1 MSRSGLAW
9 SAPPERL
16 ELGRAEA
23 HVWRIGLE
31 RPSASVRQLRSE
43 LSADEE
49 ERAQRFHFDR
59 DRVRFIVSH
68 AALRRILGA
77 YVDRPPGELRFCCGS
92 KDKPDL
98 LDDCRGWE
106 VRFNLSHSGDVA
118 LLAVTGAREV
128 GVDVERIRPLDRR
141 DQLARRFFSPQ
152 EVAVLAGLPP
162 ESRSEAFF
170 TCWTRKEAYLKAKG
184 GGISIGLDQF
194 DVSPVP
200 GEPAALLSHRSD
212 PAETTRWILHDLRP
226 GPGYAGALA
235 VEAPCDR
242 VRCLAWEEER

>member
-1 MSRSGLAW
+1 MKW
-9 SAPPERL
+9 SAPPEHL
-16 ELGRAEA
+16 ELRRAEA
-23 HVWRIGLE
+23 HVWRIRLE
-31 RPSASVRQLRSE
+31 WPSASVGRLRGE
-43 LSADEE
+43 LSTDEQ
-49 ERAQRFHFDR
+49 ERAARFHFEADQL
-59 DRVRFIVSH
+59 RFIVSH
-68 AALRRILGA
+68 AALRQILGT
-77 YVDRPPGELRFCCGS
+77 YVDRPARDMRFAYGP
-92 KDKPDL
+92 KDKPRLVDE
-98 LDDCRGWE
+98 CGGRE

-128 GVDVERIRPLDRR
+128 GVDVERIRALADRDR
-141 DQLARRFFSPQ
+141 LARRFFSPQ
-152 EVAVLAGLPP
+152 EVAVLERLPS

-170 TCWTRKEAYLKAKG
+170 TCWTRKEAYLKALG

-212 PAETTRWILHDLRP
+212 PGETTRWTLHDIRP

-242 VRCLAWEEER
+242 VLCLDWEQET